1 MFSSPSKS
9 RSVLPWLICF
19 SLTTQQEATTSEKH
33 RNLTVNSK
41 PFEKTYGTE
50 NAKRIVLQPFQATDT
65 VDRFDVVAKVHG
77 GGTSGQVDAIK
88 HGISRALLVSDENLK
103 PTLRGHGFLTRD
115 SRIKERQ
122 KYGFRRAR
130 KRKQYR
136 KR

>member
-1 MFSSPSKS
+1 MAQQSRYYYGTGRRKS
-9 RSVLPWLICF
+9 AVARVKLYPGQG
-19 SLTTQQEATTSEKH
+19 TV
-33 RNLTVNSK
+33 TVNDK

-50 NAKRIVLQPFQATDT
+50 TLRDTALRPFVVTNT
-65 VDRFDVVAKVHG
+65 VGRFDVVVSVG
-77 GGTSGQVDAIK
+77 GGGIAGQAEAIR
-88 HGISRALLVSDENLK
+88 HGISRALLAMDENNK
-103 PTLRGHGFLTRD
+103 PLLRGEGLLTRD